1 MRSAGEIRD
10 AVLAIQSDT
19 AEQERIFG
27 QHSNE
32 AASWETELTGQ
43 RDRVQRV
50 MGLLVEAASEMDMV
64 YSVARGIANSGDD
77 LQSGVAEGKER
88 LGDIK
93 AAADDLLGS
102 SSDSNAQSA
111 RGHLTA
117 AQEAAQEAGPALAT
131 AKTRTSDSVD
141 VARAIL
147 DGINELRDRA
157 VELEECTDDAAVAIN
172 GAKGNL
178 DAVKDNTHEAAEELG
193 EYAVHI

>member
-1 MRSAGEIRD
+1 
-10 AVLAIQSDT
+10 
-19 AEQERIFG
+19 
-27 QHSNE
+27 
-32 AASWETELTGQ
+32 
-43 RDRVQRV
+43 
-50 MGLLVEAASEMDMV
+50 MDMV

-111 RGHLTA
+111 RGHLT
-117 AQEAAQEAGPALAT
+117 AAQEAGPALAT